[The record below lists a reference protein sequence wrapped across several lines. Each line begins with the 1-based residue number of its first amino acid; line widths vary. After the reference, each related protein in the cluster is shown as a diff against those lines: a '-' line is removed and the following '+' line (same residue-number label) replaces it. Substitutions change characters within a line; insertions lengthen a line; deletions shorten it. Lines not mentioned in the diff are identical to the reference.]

1 MLKSRPMGDGKQL
14 YGNLRLDSKLVLL
27 ELGNSLQTI
36 RLVGVRIVICTAL
49 LMTYDSD
56 VWSSPAGDEWFK
68 QDGEQHVA
76 QQKRQYQLLVDRY
89 SCAVQRPDHTRTQVD
104 VALVSISMHSSAN
117 HLLCAVSATNEDNHH
132 SRMKRDRWHV
142 KF

>member
-1 MLKSRPMGDGKQL
+1 VFAVHSRSATRGIEKRTFLGSYRLLVKFTRKISTEPFAMLKSRPMGDGKQL

-56 VWSSPAGDEWFK
+56 V
-68 QDGEQHVA
+68 
-76 QQKRQYQLLVDRY
+76 
-89 SCAVQRPDHTRTQVD
+89 
-104 VALVSISMHSSAN
+104 
-117 HLLCAVSATNEDNHH
+117 
-132 SRMKRDRWHV
+132 
-142 KF
+142 